1 MTACGGKRWKVYTT
15 ENGTRYCYLI
25 KKKKTT
31 WRQARNDCKR
41 KNSDLLSIADSE
53 ENWFVR
59 NELMAEVKYYQLWMG
74 FNDLIREGNWAWSD
88 K

>member
-25 KKKKTT
+25 KKKTT